1 MSRHKREKVV
11 LLKVDKHEYLQ
22 IHVPGTCIFMYYVS
36 LYTVNQYSDVPLK
49 KGNKTLIQPS

>member
-1 MSRHKREKVV
+1 M
-11 LLKVDKHEYLQ
+11 KVDKHEYLQ
-22 IHVPGTCIFMYYVS
+22 IHVPGTCTFMYYVL